1 MVIAMLRMKFMGWYL
16 FFVINIGFSFAQ
28 VDIESPTRD
37 TLTFT
42 FINQDFNVLLHSTSN
57 SSEEVWIKFNPTLI
71 FKDEATR
78 DEIIKKAA
86 LLYVAIL
93 RTAQQLNQ
101 QDLEGQNGK
110 TNLAKAIVKDVNA
123 ILEYGDVSA
132 VTFSQFLVYKKPVVK
147 SHEF

>member
-1 MVIAMLRMKFMGWYL
+1 MRDESA
-16 FFVINIGFSFAQ
+16 SFAFMLL
-28 VDIESPTRD
+28 IPPIATAG
-37 TLTFT
+37 
-42 FINQDFNVLLHSTSN
+42 IFNIL
-57 SSEEVWIKFNPTLI
+57 FNEYSLSLAKYP
-71 FKDEATR
+71 
-78 DEIIKKAA
+78 EIIKKAA